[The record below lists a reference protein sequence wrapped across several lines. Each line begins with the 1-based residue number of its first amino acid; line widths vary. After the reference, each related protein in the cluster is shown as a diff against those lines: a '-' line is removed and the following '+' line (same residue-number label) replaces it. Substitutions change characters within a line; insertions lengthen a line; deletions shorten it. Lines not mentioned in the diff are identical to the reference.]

1 MVYRTIL
8 APLDGSEF
16 AEHALTTAAHLA
28 ATAKAPLLLA
38 RVHQSPSHLGPT
50 WDDFFRN
57 EERGYLER
65 VAARV
70 AQTQRIDVE
79 TAPLDGDVVDA
90 IRECAEQRAECLIV
104 MTTNGRTGISRAWFG
119 SVADGIV
126 RNGTRPVLM
135 LRPQGPARPSMTPTI
150 RHVIVA
156 LDGSPLAEQAVG
168 HAAQLAL
175 MLPASMTLLRV
186 IEPAYPVMPGY
197 PGDYDPT
204 IAERLM
210 QDLQRSATDYLEEIA
225 AGIRRDHP
233 TIDVQIDLHVA
244 DAAAPAIIE
253 RACAGERAFVALATR
268 GRGLSRL
275 IIGSVADK
283 VIRAAGDG
291 VLVIRPV
298 GVTS

>member
-1 MVYRTIL
+1 MYAPEVVCTSTGRRDPHRVRVQVGERRLLSTQPLGTREPGFVPADIPLPPRRLETNRPQELMVYRTIL

-79 TAPLDGDVVDA
+79 TALLDGDVVDA

-150 RHVIVA
+150 
-156 LDGSPLAEQAVG
+156 
-168 HAAQLAL
+168 
-175 MLPASMTLLRV
+175 
-186 IEPAYPVMPGY
+186 
-197 PGDYDPT
+197 
-204 IAERLM
+204 
-210 QDLQRSATDYLEEIA
+210 
-225 AGIRRDHP
+225 
-233 TIDVQIDLHVA
+233 
-244 DAAAPAIIE
+244 
-253 RACAGERAFVALATR
+253 
-268 GRGLSRL
+268 GLSE
-275 IIGSVADK
+275 
-283 VIRAAGDG
+283 
-291 VLVIRPV
+291 
-298 GVTS
+298 